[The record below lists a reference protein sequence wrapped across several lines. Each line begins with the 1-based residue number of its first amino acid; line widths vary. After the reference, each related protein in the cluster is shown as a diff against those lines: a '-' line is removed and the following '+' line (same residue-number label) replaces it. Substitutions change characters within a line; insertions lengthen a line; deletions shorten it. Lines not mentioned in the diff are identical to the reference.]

1 MENKIATFMKVS
13 KQQYTQDFFAMDSSE
28 AQDFCSSEAA
38 TEAYNMITLPC
49 RATTGSAGY
58 DFYLPKSI
66 CISNKPVLIHTG
78 IRVRIDPGWILALF
92 PRSGLGFKYGLRLV
106 NTTGIVDSDYF
117 EAANE
122 GHIAAK
128 LVADSP
134 VELKAGDRF
143 IQGILLPYG
152 IATNDHILMAH
163 RKGGFGSSGGVSN

>member
-1 MENKIATFMKVS
+1 MENKVATFMKVT
-13 KQQYTQDFFAMDSSE
+13 KQQYTQDTGDPAGYDL
-28 AQDFCSSEAA
+28 
-38 TEAYNMITLPC
+38 ITLPR

-66 CISNKPVLIHTG
+66 YVSNEPVLVHTG
-78 IRVRIDPGWILALF
+78 IRVRIDPGWVLALF
-92 PRSGLGFKYGLRLV
+92 PRSGLGFKYGLRLL
-106 NTTGIVDSDYF
+106 NTTGIIDSDYF

-128 LVADSP
+128 IVSDTP

-143 IQGILLPYG
+143 MQGILLPYG

-163 RKGGFGSSGGVSN
+163 RQGGFGSSGGMSN